1 MQPID
6 TEGLHERDLA
16 PTWLE
21 QFRAWHGDVR
31 RAGLPEPEAM
41 LLASA
46 DVEGRPSARS
56 VLLKDL
62 DRRGF
67 VFYTNLESRKGSE
80 LTANPHAC
88 LMFPWWQL
96 HRQVIVTGTVEVVP
110 DGQADAYFATRPY
123 GSQIS
128 AYASRQSSLIP
139 SRGALEEAWAREE
152 ARHPQSVPVPRP
164 ARWGGFRVSPQAVE
178 FWQGR
183 RDRLHDRLRFRL
195 DADGDWLL
203 ERLSP

>member
-1 MQPID
+1 MGRISTD
-6 TEGLHERDLA
+6 ALDEGDLA

-21 QFRAWHGDVR
+21 QFRAWYEDVR

-41 LLASA
+41 LVASA
-46 DVEGRPSARS
+46 DAEGRPSARS

-67 VFYTNLESRKGSE
+67 VFYTNLASRKGGE
-80 LTANPHAC
+80 LTVNPHAC
-88 LMFPWWQL
+88 LVFPWWQL
-96 HRQVIVTGTVEVVP
+96 HRQVIVTGAVEVVA

-128 AYASRQSSLIP
+128 AHASRQSSPIP

-152 ARHPQSVPVPRP
+152 AAHPQSAPVPRP
-164 ARWGGFRVSPQAVE
+164 ARWSGFRVSPQAVE